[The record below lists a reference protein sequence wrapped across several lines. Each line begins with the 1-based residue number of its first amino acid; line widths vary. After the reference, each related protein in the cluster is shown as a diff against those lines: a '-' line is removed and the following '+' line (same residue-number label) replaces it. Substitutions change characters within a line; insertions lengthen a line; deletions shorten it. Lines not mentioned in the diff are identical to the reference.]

1 MIKKKMELLSTEEK
15 DIDECGTGRKENVLI
30 RFCRKKYKCVM
41 MFLCIIALVFQTIY
55 LVIEKIDSEHLGLI
69 MTKLLKNH
77 IPLENKST
85 SREAESIAE
94 YG

>member
-1 MIKKKMELLSTEEK
+1 MIKMELLNTEERE
-15 DIDECGTGRKENVLI
+15 IDECGTGRKENILT

-55 LVIEKIDSEHLGLI
+55 LVIEKIDSDHLDLI
-69 MTKLLKNH
+69 MTKILNKSYS
-77 IPLENKST
+77 IPFENKSA
-85 SREAESIAE
+85 SPESIAE